1 MASHLWIVEGRRL
14 ATARLEEL
22 LIRGEALTMPTL
34 ETSLVVMDPR
44 EFKTFREL
52 IHRKTGIWLRD
63 GKQAM
68 LAGRLSKRLR
78 HHGMTDFATY
88 AAYVGSVRDGGK
100 ELAEIINCVTTNK
113 TSFFREKHH
122 FDFLAQKLVPDLM
135 AGAALGRARN
145 IRIWSAACSTGEEPY
160 SIAISLLDALKTGH
174 GSSSIPP
181 TPGIPPPPPGGW
193 QVEVVAS
200 DIDTVV
206 LATAAQGIYDQSSL
220 EDVPTAM
227 QTKYFLRGKG
237 NMAGQVRVKKEVAQ
251 LVKFQRLNLMDSHW
265 AIEGKFDVI
274 FFRNALIYFNRETQ
288 ELFLRKMLTYLKQ
301 RGYLILGHSEHVP
314 WLNDSVEP
322 LNNTI
327 HQLHAQKRPAYTG
340 PERRRRARQ

>member
-1 MASHLWIVEGRRL
+1 
-14 ATARLEEL
+14 
-22 LIRGEALTMPTL
+22 MPTA
-34 ETSLVVMDPR
+34 EASLAAMDVR

-52 IHRKTGIWLRD
+52 IHQKTGIWLRD

-88 AAYVGSVRDGGK
+88 AEYVVAVQDGGR

-122 FDFLAQKLVPDLM
+122 FDFLMQTLVPELV
-135 AGAALGRARN
+135 AGAALGRARS

-160 SIAISLLDALKTGH
+160 SIAISLLEALKTGH
-174 GSSSIPP
+174 GSGAASPDRPPATSS
-181 TPGIPPPPPGGW
+181 GW
-193 QVEVVAS
+193 QIEVVAS

-206 LATAAQGIYDQSSL
+206 LATAAQGIYDRESL
-220 EDVPTAM
+220 EDVPSVM
-227 QTKYFLRGKG
+227 QTKYFLKGKG
-237 NMAGQVRVKKEVAQ
+237 NMSGQVRVKKEVAQ
-251 LVKFQRLNLMDSHW
+251 LVKFQRINLMDSQW
-265 AIEGKFDVI
+265 AIDGKFDAI

-288 ELFLRKMLTYLKQ
+288 EVFLRRMLGYLKS

-314 WLNDSVEP
+314 WLNDSVEA
-322 LNNTI
+322 LSNTI
-327 HQLHAQKRPAYTG
+327 HQLRAQKRPPYTG
-340 PERRRRARQ
+340 PERRRRARP

>member
-1 MASHLWIVEGRRL
+1 
-14 ATARLEEL
+14 
-22 LIRGEALTMPTL
+22 MPTL
-34 ETSLVVMDPR
+34 EASLVAMDVR

-88 AAYVGSVRDGGK
+88 TAYVTRVEDGGK

-113 TSFFREKHH
+113 TSFFREMHH
-122 FDFLAQKLVPDLM
+122 FDFLVRTLVPDLM
-135 AGAALGRARN
+135 TGAALGRARN

-160 SIAISLLDALKTGH
+160 SIAISLLEALKTGH
-174 GSSSIPP
+174 GASSGAPSLGPP
-181 TPGIPPPPPGGW
+181 LSPPGGW
-193 QVEVVAS
+193 QIEVVAS

-206 LATAAQGIYDQSSL
+206 LATAAQGIYDRDSL
-220 EDVPTAM
+220 EDVPPAM
-227 QTKYFLRGKG
+227 QTRYFLRGKG
-237 NMAGQVRVKKEVAQ
+237 NMNGQIRVKKEVAQ
-251 LVKFQRLNLMDSHW
+251 LVKFQRINLMDTQW
-265 AIEGKFDVI
+265 ALEGKFDAI

-288 ELFLRKMLTYLKQ
+288 EVFLRRMLGYLKS

-314 WLNDSVEP
+314 WLNDSVEARS
-322 LNNTI
+322 NTI
-327 HQLHAQKRPAYTG
+327 HQLRAQKRPPCTG
-340 PERRRRARQ
+340 PDRRRRPRP